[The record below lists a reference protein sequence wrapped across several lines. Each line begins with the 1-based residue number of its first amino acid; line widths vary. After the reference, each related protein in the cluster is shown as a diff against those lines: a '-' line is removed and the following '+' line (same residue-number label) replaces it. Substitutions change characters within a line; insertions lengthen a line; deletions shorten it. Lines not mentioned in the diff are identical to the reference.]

1 MDIISI
7 ELLTKNLTKT
17 TEFYKE
23 TLGFEVV
30 TKSQQEVTFKVGTS
44 LLRFTENLSLETKY
58 HFAFNIPSNQVESA
72 LEWLNK
78 KVDVILDA
86 DKQSITQFE
95 DWNAQAIYFYDNNGN
110 ILEFIARRDLKDN
123 SSEDFSR
130 NLIRCISEIGLA
142 SNEPLALAEQ
152 LINQYGIN
160 YFEKGPI
167 LSDFTALGNHNGLL
181 ILSKTGRNW
190 YPTQHPAQVNSVSIQ
205 FISNGKVHTLHF
217 N

>member
-1 MDIISI
+1 LNFSLKTLQKLQNSI
-7 ELLTKNLTKT
+7 
-17 TEFYKE
+17 E

-44 LLRFTENLSLETKY
+44 LLRFTENLALETKY

-78 KVDVILDA
+78 KVDIILDA

-130 NLIRCISEIGLA
+130 NLIRCISEIGLV
-142 SNEPLALAEQ
+142 SNEPL
-152 LINQYGIN
+152 
-160 YFEKGPI
+160 
-167 LSDFTALGNHNGLL
+167 H
-181 ILSKTGRNW
+181 
-190 YPTQHPAQVNSVSIQ
+190 
-205 FISNGKVHTLHF
+205 
-217 N
+217 